1 MVIIFSELQKGKW
14 SIYTL
19 IIKSMTLLSLLFPCC
34 MCFGWEFLLH
44 RLWSKHTH
52 THNIVSLR
60 KHVCHTRLKATA
72 HSTNELFRLLCH

>member
-1 MVIIFSELQKGKW
+1 MFHVFRVGVFAPQALVEA
-14 SIYTL
+14 
-19 IIKSMTLLSLLFPCC
+19 
-34 MCFGWEFLLH
+34 
-44 RLWSKHTH
+44 HTH